1 MPVNSDNYNND
12 AILGAQIEQLV
23 QKVLQKYVEG
33 SNVIA
38 EMGNNFDARLK
49 AVEDALKLSNVGA
62 FVADSVETQS
72 LKVGGEDVTD
82 ASNHTATFSQASSRT
97 NITTGEKLSAMF
109 SKIAKWLAD
118 LKTVA
123 FTGSY
128 NDLSNKPNIPSSP
141 VQSDWNESGSSSLA
155 YIKNKPGLATVATS
169 GSYNDLSNKPTI
181 PASKTTTN
189 VFIGYSVDTSSA
201 VSKIT
206 VNSYEFLNGREFHL
220 FFSLKSS
227 IELSSYTKDAVKL
240 RFYIGGLNYQNSPWK
255 MTSVIQVV
263 NGVAKLNTSILPFN
277 WKGEGIMPEIY
288 EIANY
293 LQIDFVDVD
302 NDSVVYMTSG
312 QFINVVI
319 RGTESY

>member
-1 MPVNSDNYNND
+1 MPVNSGNYNND
-12 AILGAQIEQLV
+12 AILGAQIERLV
-23 QKVLQKYVEG
+23 QKALQKYVEG

-49 AVEDALKLSNVGA
+49 AIEDALKSSNVGA

-82 ASNHTATFSQASSRT
+82 ASNHTVTFSRASSRT
-97 NITTGEKLSAMF
+97 ELTTGEKLSAMF
-109 SKIAKWLAD
+109 GKIAKWLAD

-128 NDLSNKPNIPSSP
+128 NDLSNKP
-141 VQSDWNESGSSSLA
+141 
-155 YIKNKPGLATVATS
+155 
-169 GSYNDLSNKPTI
+169 TI
-181 PASKTTTN
+181 PASKAIDN

-206 VNSYEFLNGREFHL
+206 VNSYEFLNTREYHL

-227 IELSSYTKDAVKL
+227 IELSSYTKDSVKL
-240 RFYIGGLNYQNSPWK
+240 RFYIGGVNYTNSPWR
-255 MTSVIQVV
+255 MTSVVQVV

-277 WKGEGIMPEIY
+277 WKGEGIIPELH

-302 NDSVVYMTSG
+302 NDSVVYMASG

>member
-12 AILGAQIEQLV
+12 AILGAQIERLV
-23 QKVLQKYVEG
+23 QKALQKYVEG

-49 AVEDALKLSNVGA
+49 AVEDTLESSNVGV
-62 FVADSVETQS
+62 FVADFVETQS

-82 ASNHTATFSQASSRT
+82 ASNHTATFLQASSRT
-97 NITTGEKLSAMF
+97 NLTTGDKLSVLF
-109 SKIAKWLAD
+109 GKIAKWLAD

-128 NDLSNKPNIPSSP
+128 NDLSNKP
-141 VQSDWNESGSSSLA
+141 
-155 YIKNKPGLATVATS
+155 
-169 GSYNDLSNKPTI
+169 TI
-181 PASKTTTN
+181 PASKTIDN

-206 VNSYEFLNGREFHL
+206 VNSYEFLNTREYHL

-227 IELSSYTKDAVKL
+227 IELSSYTKDTVKL
-240 RFYIGGLNYQNSPWK
+240 RFYIGGVSYDGSPWK
-255 MTSVIQVV
+255 MTAVVTVV

-277 WKGEGIMPEIY
+277 WKGEGIMPELY

-302 NDSVVYMTSG
+302 NDSVVYMASG

>member
-1 MPVNSDNYNND
+1 MPITPQDYNGD
-12 AILGAQIEQLV
+12 AILGEQLS
-23 QKVLQKYVEG
+23 KLMEKE
-33 SNVIA
+33 IR
-38 EMGNNFDARLK
+38 DRLK
-49 AVEDALKLSNVGA
+49 GDMPETLAHALCVMAAEIDSLKAALAAHNLGER
-62 FVADSVETQS
+62 VADSLDAQS

-82 ASNHTATFSQASSRT
+82 ASNHTATFSRASSRT
-97 NITTGEKLSAMF
+97 DLTTGEKLSAMF
-109 SKIAKWLAD
+109 GKIAKWLAD

-123 FTGSY
+123 FT
-128 NDLSNKPNIPSSP
+128 
-141 VQSDWNESGSSSLA
+141 
-155 YIKNKPGLATVATS
+155 

-206 VNSYEFLNGREFHL
+206 VNSYEFLNAREYHL

-227 IELSSYTKDAVKL
+227 IELSSYTKDSVKL
-240 RFYIGGLNYQNSPWK
+240 RFYIGGVSYAGSPWR
-255 MTSVIQVV
+255 MTAVIQVV

-277 WKGEGIMPEIY
+277 WKGEGIVPELY

-302 NDSVVYMTSG
+302 NDSVVYMASG